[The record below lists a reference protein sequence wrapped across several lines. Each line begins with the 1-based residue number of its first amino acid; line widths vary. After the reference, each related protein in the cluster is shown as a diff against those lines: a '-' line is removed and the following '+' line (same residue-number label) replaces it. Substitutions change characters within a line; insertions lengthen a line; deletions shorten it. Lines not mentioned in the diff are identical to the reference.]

1 MDENDPCEIPAH
13 SWSTNPDSLPELSY
27 ISIVNYF
34 VLGKSAYTSEE
45 LQAYKS
51 LESYQIF
58 VAIWIRDVKSYTPD
72 GCQNIVITA

>member
-1 MDENDPCEIPAH
+1 MDGNDLYEIPAH
-13 SWSTNPDSLPELSY
+13 SLATNPDSLPELSY